1 MPALIGRYLLE
12 ERSALKALS
21 LRGDGFLEAIRICV
35 SMARGEAVHDTSLS
49 SQIAVVEVLGGHTK
63 ALGSRDGEVVAPAGE
78 QETLRVDGSELCS

>member
-1 MPALIGRYLLE
+1 
-12 ERSALKALS
+12 
-21 LRGDGFLEAIRICV
+21 
-35 SMARGEAVHDTSLS
+35 MARGEAVHDTSLS